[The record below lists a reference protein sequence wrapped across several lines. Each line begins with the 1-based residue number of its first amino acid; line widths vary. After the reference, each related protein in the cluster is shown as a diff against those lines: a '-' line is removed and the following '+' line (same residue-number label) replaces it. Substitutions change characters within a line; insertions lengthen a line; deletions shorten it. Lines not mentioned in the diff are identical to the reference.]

1 MYTLGYMKK
10 QSKSFGL
17 KRKDLGSLPIVQHF
31 MDKIGL
37 SKLLEDSMKNP
48 RYSAAISLLIKNV
61 IEDRTPL
68 YAVEEWSKRFDSVL
82 IDGGPF
88 GDDVFARALD
98 GLFKSDRASL
108 LTSIVLS
115 SVRAFGISCDQIH
128 EDTTTIKV
136 DGAYVGQN
144 PKAVQLKRGHSKD
157 HRPDLKQLVYDL
169 SVTSDGAIPVH
180 FKAHDGNKSDDTL
193 HWDNWMT
200 LRSLFNRSDFLY
212 VADSKLCVSD
222 TLMKIDRNQGRF
234 VTVLPRTRAEVDDFN
249 QRVLA
254 SMVRWEKVMAKRS
267 TRKSRKIDLFEV
279 AVELYQMREG
289 FKIYWFRS
297 SEKMRRDF
305 DEREEKIDSA
315 MTRLRALADP
325 QRKKKPKRE
334 AALRK
339 AANDILLRSG
349 VKEWLKVDIALE
361 RIEKFK
367 QANRG
372 RSSSDTLYRKSIE
385 WLPRITCQRNE
396 SAIAESSAMD
406 GIFPLVTNTNLDAEA
421 VLKAYKYQPKLEKR
435 HALLKSGLSAAPIFI
450 KRNDR
455 IESLMF
461 VYFIAQLICALIER
475 ELKQAMT
482 KCGLK
487 KIQILPEERPSA
499 NPTSIQVTRVFQ
511 NHARHVLSSKN
522 VLVQTF
528 SDPLTPIQKQIL
540 DLLGLSPK
548 LYA

>member
-1 MYTLGYMKK
+1 
-10 QSKSFGL
+10 
-17 KRKDLGSLPIVQHF
+17 
-31 MDKIGL
+31 
-37 SKLLEDSMKNP
+37 
-48 RYSAAISLLIKNV
+48 
-61 IEDRTPL
+61 
-68 YAVEEWSKRFDSVL
+68 
-82 IDGGPF
+82 
-88 GDDVFARALD
+88 
-98 GLFKSDRASL
+98 
-108 LTSIVLS
+108 
-115 SVRAFGISCDQIH
+115 
-128 EDTTTIKV
+128 
-136 DGAYVGQN
+136 
-144 PKAVQLKRGHSKD
+144 
-157 HRPDLKQLVYDL
+157 
-169 SVTSDGAIPVH
+169 
-180 FKAHDGNKSDDTL
+180 
-193 HWDNWMT
+193 
-200 LRSLFNRSDFLY
+200 
-212 VADSKLCVSD
+212 
-222 TLMKIDRNQGRF
+222 
-234 VTVLPRTRAEVDDFN
+234 
-249 QRVLA
+249 
-254 SMVRWEKVMAKRS
+254 
-267 TRKSRKIDLFEV
+267 
-279 AVELYQMREG
+279 
-289 FKIYWFRS
+289 
-297 SEKMRRDF
+297 MRRDF
-305 DEREEKIDSA
+305 DEREEIIDSA

-511 NHARHVLSSKN
+511 NHARHVLCSKN